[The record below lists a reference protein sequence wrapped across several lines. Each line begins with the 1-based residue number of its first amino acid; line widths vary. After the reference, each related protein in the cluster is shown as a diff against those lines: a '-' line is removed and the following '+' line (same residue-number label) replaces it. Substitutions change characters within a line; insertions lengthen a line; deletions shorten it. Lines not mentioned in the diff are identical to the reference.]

1 MTLLQRYFWTQALW
15 PLLLSLAALAGL
27 ALLTQSL
34 QTLDLV
40 VENRQS
46 AVTFLKITF
55 LALPQLIS
63 IIMPLSVFMAALY
76 ALNRLNSDSELIVAK
91 ASGFSPWQIA
101 SPVIR
106 LGAYALI
113 AHLIINLVVQPLSFR
128 QMRAEILKVRTDI
141 ASQMVQAGD
150 FVTPSPGLTVYAREI
165 GADST
170 LKDVMIYDARNPDSI
185 TTHMAKTGEVQRNP
199 SQVTLSLRNGSV
211 QQKLEDGSLD
221 IIEFENYVVDLSD
234 VMAMDNVLRLK
245 TSDRFLHELLRPDP
259 REFADRK
266 FKRELA
272 AEGHAR
278 LSAPLYNIALV
289 LLALCFMVRG
299 EHLRLGY
306 GRRIAVCA
314 SLGFVIRLTGFGVAS
329 AAESDRW
336 LNIIQYCLPLI
347 VIAYCTF
354 YLIKRKRVRSFGRAK
369 RAREYAVQA
378 AQAPDVAPDIPVGA
392 TG

>member
-1 MTLLQRYFWTQALW
+1 
-15 PLLLSLAALAGL
+15 
-27 ALLTQSL
+27 
-34 QTLDLV
+34 
-40 VENRQS
+40 
-46 AVTFLKITF
+46 
-55 LALPQLIS
+55 
-63 IIMPLSVFMAALY
+63 
-76 ALNRLNSDSELIVAK
+76 
-91 ASGFSPWQIA
+91 
-101 SPVIR
+101 
-106 LGAYALI
+106 
-113 AHLIINLVVQPLSFR
+113 
-128 QMRAEILKVRTDI
+128 MRAEILKVRTDI

-150 FVTPSPGLTVYAREI
+150 FVTPAPGLTVYAREI

-170 LKDVMIYDARNPDSI
+170 LKDVMIYDARAPENI
-185 TTHMAKTGEVQRNP
+185 TTHMAKTGEVQRTP
-199 SQVTLSLRNGSV
+199 SQVTLSLKDGSV
-211 QQKLEDGSLD
+211 QQALEDGSLD
-221 IIEFENYVVDLSD
+221 VIEFENYVIDLSE

-259 REFADRK
+259 REFADRE

-306 GRRIAVCA
+306 SRRIAVCA

-354 YLIKRKRVRSFGRAK
+354 YLMKRKRVRSLGRAK
-369 RAREYAVQA
+369 RAREYAVKA
-378 AQAPDVAPDIPVGA
+378 AQTPDASMRV

>member
-46 AVTFLKITF
+46 ALTFLKITF

-170 LKDVMIYDARNPDSI
+170 LKDVMIYDARNPNNI

-199 SQVTLSLRNGSV
+199 TQVTLSLRDGSV

-221 IIEFENYVVDLSD
+221 VIEFENYVVDLSD

-336 LNIIQYCLPLI
+336 LNIVQYCLPLI

-354 YLIKRKRVRSFGRAK
+354 YLMKRKRVRSFGRAK

-378 AQAPDVAPDIPVGA
+378 AQPPGVTPDISVGV
-392 TG
+392 TR

>member
-15 PLLLSLAALAGL
+15 PLLLSLSALAGL

-40 VENRQS
+40 VDNRQS
-46 AVTFLKITF
+46 ALTFLKITF

-76 ALNRLNSDSELIVAK
+76 ALNRLNTDSELIVAK

-113 AHLIINLVVQPLSFR
+113 AHLILNLLVQPLSFR

-141 ASQMVQAGD
+141 ASQMVQAGE

-170 LKDVMIYDARNPDSI
+170 LQDVMIYDARDPKDI
-185 TTHMAKTGEVQRNP
+185 TTHTAKSGEVKRND
-199 SQVTLSLRNGSV
+199 SQVMLTLKNGSV
-211 QQKLEDGSLD
+211 QKKLDDGSLD
-221 IIEFENYVVDLSD
+221 VIEFQDYVLDLSD

-259 REFADRK
+259 REFANRK

-289 LLALCFMVRG
+289 MLALSFMVRG

-306 GRRIAVCA
+306 GRRIAICA
-314 SLGFVIRLTGFGVAS
+314 FLGFVIRLSGFAVAS
-329 AAESDRW
+329 AAEADQK
-336 LNIIQYCLPLI
+336 LNFIQYLLPVLVI
-347 VIAYCTF
+347 VYCTY
-354 YLIKRKRVRSFGRAK
+354 YLMRKKRIRSMGQAK
-369 RAREYAVQA
+369 RAREYAKNVVTHRAEIPGA
-378 AQAPDVAPDIPVGA
+378 AS
-392 TG
+392 

>member
-46 AVTFLKITF
+46 ALTFLKITF

-101 SPVIR
+101 SPVVR

-165 GADST
+165 GADSS
-170 LKDVMIYDARNPDSI
+170 LKDVMIHDARDPDNI
-185 TTHMAKTGEVQRNP
+185 TTHTAKSGEVQRNT
-199 SQVTLSLRNGSV
+199 SQVVLTLKDGSV

-221 IIEFENYVVDLSD
+221 VIEFEDYVIDLSD

-259 REFADRK
+259 REFANRK

-278 LSAPLYNIALV
+278 LSAPIYNIALV

-306 GRRIAVCA
+306 GRRIAICA
-314 SLGFVIRLTGFGVAS
+314 FLGFVIRLSGFGVAS
-329 AAESDRW
+329 AAESDRI
-336 LNIIQYCLPLI
+336 LNIVQYLI
-347 VIAYCTF
+347 PVLVTAYCTY
-354 YLIKRKRVRSFGRAK
+354 YLLRRKRVRSFGRAR
-369 RAREYAVQA
+369 RAREYARQA
-378 AQAPDVAPDIPVGA
+378 KEHQAVMS
-392 TG
+392 

>member
-46 AVTFLKITF
+46 ALTFLKITL

-91 ASGFSPWQIA
+91 ASGFSAWQIA

-106 LGAYALI
+106 LGAYALV

-150 FVTPSPGLTVYAREI
+150 FVTPAPGLTVYAREI

-170 LKDVMIYDARNPDSI
+170 LKDVMIYDARDPNSI

-199 SQVTLSLRNGSV
+199 SQVTLSLKNGSV

-221 IIEFENYVVDLSD
+221 VIEFENYLVDLSD

-336 LNIIQYCLPLI
+336 LNIVQYCLPLV

-354 YLIKRKRVRSFGRAK
+354 YLMKRKRVRSFGRAK

-378 AQAPDVAPDIPVGA
+378 AQTPDVAPDISVGE